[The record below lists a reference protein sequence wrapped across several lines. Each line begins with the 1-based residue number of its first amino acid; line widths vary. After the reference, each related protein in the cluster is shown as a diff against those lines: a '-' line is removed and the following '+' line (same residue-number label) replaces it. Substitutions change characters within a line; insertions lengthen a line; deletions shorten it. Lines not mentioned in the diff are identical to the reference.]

1 VFIKARER
9 ERESESERES
19 EREKEREKERERER
33 ERQVVLRQDG
43 GAFLRRFFFF
53 SEALFFFLPQYCG
66 RMEARTRTCLQ
77 DECMEAYLNTVPKI
91 GTVFS
96 STNYYLTDNMSS
108 RRVHGG
114 ANTNVAEARGT
125 YMIK

>member
-1 VFIKARER
+1 MGDREVDWERDLNTQICYQIFAFGRRER
-9 ERESESERES
+9 ERALEREREKKSESESESERES

-77 DECMEAYLNTVPKI
+77 DECMEARTPTLQK
-91 GTVFS
+91 
-96 STNYYLTDNMSS
+96 
-108 RRVHGG
+108 RG
-114 ANTNVAEARGT
+114 AHT
-125 YMIK
+125 